1 MISLTYLLKR
11 AKKKQFTEEN
21 GHPKIVPQ
29 YHLSRAFHG
38 RSDLAV
44 KKGLG
49 FVPVGKVGT
58 DLVTIV

>member
-1 MISLTYLLKR
+1 MGKEWPHSKEEAVISLAYLMKR

-29 YHLSRAFHG
+29 YLSRG

-44 KKGLG
+44 KKGL
-49 FVPVGKVGT
+49 
-58 DLVTIV
+58 